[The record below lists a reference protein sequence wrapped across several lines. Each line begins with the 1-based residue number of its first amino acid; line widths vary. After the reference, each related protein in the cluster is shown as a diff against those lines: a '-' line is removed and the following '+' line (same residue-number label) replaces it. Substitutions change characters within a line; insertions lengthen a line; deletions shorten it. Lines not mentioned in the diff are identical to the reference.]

1 MTKTQAQGHNMFPE
15 FFDEI
20 LKYSFQW
27 LTCSKYID
35 KMFKVYL
42 IIR

>member
-1 MTKTQAQGHNMFPE
+1 MFPE
-15 FFDEI
+15 FFDQI

-35 KMFKVYL
+35 KIFKVTDGTVVNEN
-42 IIR
+42 

>member
-1 MTKTQAQGHNMFPE
+1 MFPE
-15 FFDEI
+15 FFDQI